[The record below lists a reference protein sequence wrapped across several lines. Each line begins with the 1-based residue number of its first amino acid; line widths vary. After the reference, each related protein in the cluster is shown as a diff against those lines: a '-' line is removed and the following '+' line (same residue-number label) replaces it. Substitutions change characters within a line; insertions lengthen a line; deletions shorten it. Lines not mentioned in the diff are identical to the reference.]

1 MTQDDKIDAFEKNL
15 LPALKEDVLWM
26 MEYFESKK
34 LPSVY
39 GSCLQMYLA
48 NFMGFTAKTWDEH
61 CENYGIKMD
70 FEELSDAIE
79 NIKSLDEYV
88 EEFR

>member
-1 MTQDDKIDAFEKNL
+1 MTEEEKIDAFETQL
-15 LPALKEDVLWM
+15 LPEVKEDVLWM

-39 GSCLQMYLA
+39 SSCLQMYLA
-48 NFMGFTAKTWDEH
+48 NFMGFNATSWDEH
-61 CENYGIKMD
+61 CEEYGIKMD
-70 FEELSDAIE
+70 FKEIEDAIE
-79 NIKSLDEYV
+79 KVKSLDEYV